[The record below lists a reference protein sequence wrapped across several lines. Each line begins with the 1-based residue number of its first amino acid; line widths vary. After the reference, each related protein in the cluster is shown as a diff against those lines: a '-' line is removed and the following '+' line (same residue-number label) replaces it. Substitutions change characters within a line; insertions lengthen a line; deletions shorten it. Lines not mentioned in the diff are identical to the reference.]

1 MIRKATQ
8 RIILIDNYVDD
19 RILKVLTK
27 RAEGVSAT
35 IYTDPRHSQIS
46 TDLRRHNAQY
56 PRIDVKQCSNVH
68 DRFLIIDDTVYFIGG
83 SIKDLGK
90 KIVAFS
96 QMHQDPDNILSRL
109 R

>member
-1 MIRKATQ
+1 M
-8 RIILIDNYVDD
+8 IDNYVDD

-27 RAEGVSAT
+27 RAEGVSAI
-35 IYTDPRHSQIS
+35 IYTDPSHSQIRN
-46 TDLRRHNAQY
+46 DLRRHNAQY
-56 PRIDVKQCSNVH
+56 PRIEVRNCTNVH
-68 DRFLIIDDTVYFIGG
+68 DRFLITDDTVYFIGG

-96 QMHQDPDNILSRL
+96 QMRQDPETILSRL

>member
-1 MIRKATQ
+1 M
-8 RIILIDNYVDD
+8 Y
-19 RILKVLTK
+19 
-27 RAEGVSAT
+27 
-35 IYTDPRHSQIS
+35 
-46 TDLRRHNAQY
+46 
-56 PRIDVKQCSNVH
+56 

-96 QMHQDPDNILSRL
+96 QMHRNPGDILSQL